1 MLQASRQRLNN
12 EVARKAVRGARCTR
26 CHRPILESSSTGFL
40 VVRRRLR
47 VCVDCVPD
55 EDE

>member
-12 EVARKAVRGARCTR
+12 EVALKAVRGATCTR
-26 CHRPILESSSTGFL
+26 CHRPIRESSSTCFL
-40 VVRRRLR
+40 IVRRRLR